1 MHSTMASK
9 FRILQKSIVRRR
21 TSRIVGSFYLDLQ
34 KKIVP
39 NEIQD
44 FDKFKTD
51 FGKVM
56 KYIAVS
62 DDKKALEQLQHDD
75 GFKSIDVDSVRLL
88 NEFTNSK
95 IEIQE
100 GEVKM
105 DMCKG
110 LKELLEDR
118 REEGIG
124 LGANKKLREQVEKKI
139 KKGYSVVEM
148 ADMLEEDEETI
159 TSLVKEI
166 QLCTNN

>member
-1 MHSTMASK
+1 M
-9 FRILQKSIVRRR
+9 
-21 TSRIVGSFYLDLQ
+21 GSFYLDLQ

-88 NEFTNSK
+88 NEFTNSN